1 MEVAILAALIFLNGA
16 FAMSEIA
23 LITARSGL
31 LQARVNEG
39 DPRAAAALRLKHDPT
54 GLLSTVQIG
63 ITCIGIL
70 SGIVGEAALARP
82 LAGWLRASGL
92 EANSA
97 GHLSTALVVVLI
109 TYFSIVFGELVPK
122 RLGQLNPEAVARW
135 IARPMQWLAAIA
147 RPFVGLLVL
156 STRFSL
162 AALGIRDERVRRVT
176 EEEIHAL
183 LAEGS
188 DAGVIEEH
196 ERDLVRNVFRLDDR
210 KIGSLMVP
218 RRDVVFLDAKLPW
231 AENAKRIESAAH
243 TRYPV
248 VRGGMRDI
256 LGVVSARQILTAALH
271 GNPLDLQREH
281 QPPVYVPE
289 SLTGLEL
296 LQNFRSSR
304 AQFAFVIDEY
314 GEVLG
319 IVTLRDLLEAITGD
333 FAPQHG
339 EDQWAVARDDGSW
352 LIDGMIP
359 TPELK
364 DLLALKA
371 VPEEERYHTLSGMLM
386 VLLGRLP
393 QTADR
398 VAWERWRFEVVD
410 MDGKRVD
417 KVLATRLPDERPA
430 VEADG
435 DPRKKR
441 GRDADRD

>member
-1 MEVAILAALIFLNGA
+1 MEVAILAALILLNGA

-23 LITARSGL
+23 LISARAGL
-31 LQARVNEG
+31 LQARVQEG
-39 DPRAAAALRLKHDPT
+39 DSGAAAALLLKHEPT

-63 ITCIGIL
+63 ITCISIV
-70 SGIVGEAALARP
+70 SGIIGAAALAP
-82 LAGWLRASGL
+82 PVAGWLRESGL
-92 EANSA
+92 EPNVA

-122 RLGQLNPEAVARW
+122 RLGQLNPEAVARR
-135 IARPMQWLAAIA
+135 IARPMQWLATIA
-147 RPFVGLLVL
+147 RPFVGLLTI

-162 AALGIRDERVRRVT
+162 AVLGIKDERVRRVT

-196 ERDLVRNVFRLDDR
+196 ERDMVRNVFRLDDR

-218 RRDVVFLDAKLPW
+218 RRDVVFLDVRLPW
-231 AENAKRIESAAH
+231 EENAKRIESAGH

-271 GNPLDLQREH
+271 GNAPDLERVQSA
-281 QPPVYVPE
+281 VYVPE
-289 SLTGLEL
+289 SLTGMEL

-304 AQFAFVIDEY
+304 VQLAFVVDEF

-333 FAPQHG
+333 FSPLHG
-339 EDQWAVARDDGSW
+339 DDQWAVARDDGSW

-359 TPELK
+359 IPELK
-364 DLLALKA
+364 ELLKLKA

-393 QTADR
+393 QTSDR
-398 VAWERWRFEVVD
+398 AVWERWRFEVVD

-417 KVLATRLPDERPA
+417 KVLATPLPEQTSGTIPQS
-430 VEADG
+430 
-435 DPRKKR
+435 
-441 GRDADRD
+441 

>member
-1 MEVAILAALIFLNGA
+1 MEVAILAALILLNGA

-23 LITARSGL
+23 LISARSGL
-31 LQARVNEG
+31 LQARVQEG
-39 DPRAAAALRLKHDPT
+39 DSGAAAALRLKHDPT

-70 SGIVGEAALARP
+70 SGIVGAAALAPP
-82 LAGWLRASGL
+82 LAARLNESGL
-92 EANSA
+92 EADA
-97 GHLSTALVVVLI
+97 ARHFSTALVVVLI

-122 RLGQLNPEAVARW
+122 RLGQLNPEAVARR
-135 IARPMQWLAAIA
+135 IARPMQLLATIA
-147 RPFVGLLVL
+147 RPFVRLLAL

-162 AALGIRDERVRRVT
+162 AALGVRDDRVRRVT

-188 DAGVIEEH
+188 DAGVIEVH
-196 ERDLVRNVFRLDDR
+196 ERDMVRNVFRLDDR

-218 RRDVVFLDAKLPW
+218 RRDVVFLDVKLPW
-231 AENAKRIESAAH
+231 EDNAKRIESAEH

-248 VRGGMRDI
+248 VRGGMRNI
-256 LGVVSARQILTAALH
+256 LGVISARQILTKALH
-271 GNPLDLQREH
+271 GNAPDLEREL

-304 AQFAFVIDEY
+304 VQFAFVIDEY

-339 EDQWAVARDDGSW
+339 EDRWAVARDDGSW
-352 LIDGMIP
+352 LIEGMIP
-359 TPELK
+359 ILELK
-364 DLLALKA
+364 DLLGLKA

-393 QTADR
+393 QTSDR
-398 VAWERWRFEVVD
+398 TAWERWRFEVVD

-430 VEADG
+430 TE
-435 DPRKKR
+435 P
-441 GRDADRD
+441 

>member
-1 MEVAILAALIFLNGA
+1 MEVAILSALILLNGA

-23 LITARSGL
+23 LISARSGL
-31 LQARVNEG
+31 LQARVPEG
-39 DPRAAAALRLKHDPT
+39 DPGAAAALRLKHDPSV
-54 GLLSTVQIG
+54 LLSTVQIG
-63 ITCIGIL
+63 ITCISIL
-70 SGIVGEAALARP
+70 SGIVGEAALAP
-82 LAGWLRASGL
+82 SLAAWLRESGL
-92 EANSA
+92 EANVA
-97 GHLSTALVVVLI
+97 RHFSTALVVVLI

-122 RLGQLNPEAVARW
+122 RLGQLNPEVVARR
-135 IARPMQWLAAIA
+135 IAQPMLWLATIA
-147 RPFVGLLVL
+147 RPFVRLLAL

-162 AALGIRDERVRRVT
+162 AALGIQDDRVRRVT

-196 ERDLVRNVFRLDDR
+196 ERDMVRNVFRLDDR

-218 RRDVVFLDAKLPW
+218 RRDVVFLDVKLPW
-231 AENAKRIESAAH
+231 EENVKRIESAEH

-256 LGVVSARQILTAALH
+256 LGVVSARQILTAALQ
-271 GNPLDLQREH
+271 GNTPDLQHEP

-289 SLTGLEL
+289 SLTGMEL

-319 IVTLRDLLEAITGD
+319 VVTLRDLLEAITGE
-333 FAPQHG
+333 FSPRHG

-352 LIDGMIP
+352 LIDGMMPI
-359 TPELK
+359 PELK
-364 DLLALKA
+364 DLLKLKA

-386 VLLGRLP
+386 VLLSRLP
-393 QTADR
+393 QTSDR
-398 VAWERWRFEVVD
+398 VAWEHWRFEVVD

-417 KVLATRLPDERPA
+417 KVLATRLSDERPA

-435 DPRKKR
+435 VRR
-441 GRDADRD
+441 